1 MRPLKGSPS
10 IPKTLPLT
18 GEKPKHGTFA
28 FGTNTIERA
37 MHDPSPLA
45 KHFTNFKHDFSEPM
59 QIPNVVRGTHWHGMR
74 KKARVGQPM
83 NGELDE

>member
-1 MRPLKGSPS
+1 
-10 IPKTLPLT
+10 
-18 GEKPKHGTFA
+18 
-28 FGTNTIERA
+28 